1 MGEMS
6 SDDMAHAFTG
16 IPLSEDWT
24 FRQTD
29 RTEDEW
35 LPVKTVP
42 STVHQDLIDNK
53 KYVDGSRE
61 HPNCSH

>member
-6 SDDMAHAFTG
+6 HDEDIHRFADTT
-16 IPLSEDWT
+16 LSESWA

-35 LPVKTVP
+35 LPVKKIP

-53 KYVDGSRE
+53 K
-61 HPNCSH
+61 

>member
-6 SDDMAHAFTG
+6 SDDMAHAFTD
-16 IPLSEDWT
+16 IPLLTGWS

-29 RTEDEW
+29 KTDDEW
-35 LPVKTVP
+35 LPVKTLP

-53 KYVDGSRE
+53 KWVVDGRRRSKCL
-61 HPNCSH
+61 H